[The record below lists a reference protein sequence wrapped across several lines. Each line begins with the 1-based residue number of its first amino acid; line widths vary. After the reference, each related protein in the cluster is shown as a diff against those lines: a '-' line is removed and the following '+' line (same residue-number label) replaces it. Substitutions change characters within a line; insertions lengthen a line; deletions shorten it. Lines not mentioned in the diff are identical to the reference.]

1 MNYRMTINPALEAG
15 SKTITFSFETAEQ
28 MLVAQDVSAGLLLFL
43 ADQIKVMK
51 DYANVFYLEERIDG
65 EWVEYEEF

>member
-15 SKTITFSFETAEQ
+15 STAITFSFETAEQ
-28 MLVAQDVSAGLLLFL
+28 MLIAQDVAADLLLFL

-51 DYANVFYLEERIDG
+51 DYSNLFYLEERVDG
-65 EWVEYEEF
+65 EWVEYDED